1 MTVLSMGID
10 ESVGLIQFDEIKPRS
25 QLLSFH
31 QHTNGPAFVR
41 RAVRI
46 KLMDLPFDANAPG
59 KPRNQGESARA
70 ESREANQRSRSAT
83 LVMPFGYLSE

>member
-31 QHTNGPAFVR
+31 QHTNGFAFVR

-59 KPRNQGESARA
+59 KPETEASQHEPKAAKRNACYSTVLLR
-70 ESREANQRSRSAT
+70 
-83 LVMPFGYLSE
+83 